1 MQSNNIRDSFIS
13 NVVVTPSEM
22 ELETGE
28 KYSPSVSGNVE
39 TLREERD
46 VEVHADFESSK
57 DCYAAVTGQREGS
70 MSRNARAFS
79 IAALLSRQISSATSS
94 SSPRLSDDNSS
105 DVEVSRYFMINTHVQ
120 CELLFIII
128 LSLI

>member
-1 MQSNNIRDSFIS
+1 
-13 NVVVTPSEM
+13 M

-39 TLREERD
+39 TLHEERD
-46 VEVHADFESSK
+46 VEVHAGVESSK

-94 SSPRLSDDNSS
+94 SSQPDDNSS
-105 DVEVSRYFMINTHVQ
+105 DVEVSRYFMINNHVQ

>member
-1 MQSNNIRDSFIS
+1 
-13 NVVVTPSEM
+13 M

-28 KYSPSVSGNVE
+28 KYSPSVNGNVE
-39 TLREERD
+39 TLHEERD
-46 VEVHADFESSK
+46 VELHADVESSK
-57 DCYAAVTGQREGS
+57 HCYAAVTGQREGS

-94 SSPRLSDDNSS
+94 SSRLSDDNSS
-105 DVEVSRYFMINTHVQ
+105 DVEVSRYFMINTHVK
-120 CELLFIII
+120 CELLFIIT